1 MALRDISLKL
11 SYNSGEDDL
20 VRDFYHPCLRNSIRY
35 ERAVGFF
42 TSKILLV
49 LSEGISQFLLND
61 GSMKLICSP
70 RFNEEDINA
79 IKKGYENRENLI
91 EGALMRE
98 INQIP
103 EDIVNNN
110 LNCLSWLIANNK
122 LDIKIALPTN
132 IDTETYGIYHEK
144 IGIFYDEEDS
154 IIAFSGSQNETLY
167 GVAYNYESFD
177 IYRSWKESE
186 RCNLKITHFEKM
198 WDNIAQGIEIHN
210 FPEAAKDRIIE
221 KITPQKYSEVNTNS
235 VYTSLKKI
243 SSNAFLE
250 SLWNF
255 QREAIDSWKDN
266 GFSGILSMAT
276 GTGKT
281 KTAIGAIIELHKSV
295 DNIFV
300 VVASPQNT
308 ILKQWEQ
315 EADSVDLFNNFVVAD
330 STNKGWIN
338 ELADKVI
345 DFNENHIK
353 NCIVYTTYN
362 TLSGDKF
369 VKTISNL
376 KGNTLLICDEV
387 HWAGAN
393 TFQKGL
399 LPNFKSRLGLSATPK
414 RHMDETGSDLI
425 MTYFGKATYEFSL
438 AKALTEINPLTG
450 ESFLCPYNY
459 YPIFTSLNGTEL
471 EDYKELSLKIKKQYA
486 KERESEEKSVFLQ
499 RLYEKRQAI
508 IVNANSKYDT
518 LNQLLSSSNS
528 LRYMLI
534 YCSDKQIDGVQDIL
548 NKKRIKNH
556 RFTGNEGIT
565 PQKEFNSKSERDY
578 ILLNFE
584 NGTYWALVAMKCL
597 DEGINIPRSEIGIL
611 MASSGNPKQYI
622 QRRGRLL
629 RRHKDKEIVSIYD
642 ILIVPYLDKKNAQSA
657 DEMEVKIL
665 EKEFI
670 RYEEFANL
678 ASNKLEAMN
687 KIFAIK
693 DLYSYY
699 DKEGRDAT

>member
-330 STNKGWIN
+330 STNKGWI
-338 ELADKVI
+338 
-345 DFNENHIK
+345 
-353 NCIVYTTYN
+353 
-362 TLSGDKF
+362 
-369 VKTISNL
+369 
-376 KGNTLLICDEV
+376 
-387 HWAGAN
+387 
-393 TFQKGL
+393 
-399 LPNFKSRLGLSATPK
+399 R
-414 RHMDETGSDLI
+414 
-425 MTYFGKATYEFSL
+425 
-438 AKALTEINPLTG
+438 
-450 ESFLCPYNY
+450 
-459 YPIFTSLNGTEL
+459 
-471 EDYKELSLKIKKQYA
+471 
-486 KERESEEKSVFLQ
+486 
-499 RLYEKRQAI
+499 
-508 IVNANSKYDT
+508 
-518 LNQLLSSSNS
+518 
-528 LRYMLI
+528 
-534 YCSDKQIDGVQDIL
+534 
-548 NKKRIKNH
+548 
-556 RFTGNEGIT
+556 
-565 PQKEFNSKSERDY
+565 
-578 ILLNFE
+578 
-584 NGTYWALVAMKCL
+584 
-597 DEGINIPRSEIGIL
+597 
-611 MASSGNPKQYI
+611 
-622 QRRGRLL
+622 
-629 RRHKDKEIVSIYD
+629 
-642 ILIVPYLDKKNAQSA
+642 
-657 DEMEVKIL
+657 
-665 EKEFI
+665 
-670 RYEEFANL
+670 
-678 ASNKLEAMN
+678 
-687 KIFAIK
+687 
-693 DLYSYY
+693 
-699 DKEGRDAT
+699 